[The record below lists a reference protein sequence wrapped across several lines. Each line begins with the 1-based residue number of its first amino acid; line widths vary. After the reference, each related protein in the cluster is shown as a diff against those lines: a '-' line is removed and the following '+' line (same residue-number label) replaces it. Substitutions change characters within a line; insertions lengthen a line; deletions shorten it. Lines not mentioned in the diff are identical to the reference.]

1 MQSGY
6 FWKPPV
12 DSIELAPATF
22 LAVFSQGN
30 VSGQCGP
37 AGAVDDSLG
46 AIEGGRG
53 WQWWQTGGGLG
64 GKVCVFTAGFFS
76 SAFYCQLPKQTPISD
91 EKLPPC

>member
-22 LAVFSQGN
+22 LAVFSQVN

-37 AGAVDDSLG
+37 ARAVDDSLG

-64 GKVCVFTAGFFS
+64 GKVR
-76 SAFYCQLPKQTPISD
+76 FYSRLFLLRLLLPAPKTNAH
-91 EKLPPC
+91 LR